1 MARGC
6 LRSACSTLT
15 GSRSAFWH
23 DSDEPG
29 GFDRIDEHFHNWPRA
44 PGHRRQVRVVEVFS
58 LNAKVQSRPD
68 LLLLLSLLLAILLT
82 PVLNQDNWRRLVLAA
97 VTFIPIFLSIVR
109 LSQIKRWVWPSV
121 LLALGNAVFVL
132 AGNTFPNP
140 TLTGIRWSFL
150 AAFFRL
156 TATGLFS
163 HLGRFRSEFS
173 D

>member
-58 LNAKVQSRPD
+58 LLAKCQLRPD

-82 PVLNQDNWRRLVLAA
+82 PVLDHDNWSRLVLAA
-97 VTFIPIFLSIVR
+97 VTFIPVVLSTIR
-109 LSQIKRWVWPSV
+109 LSQVKGWVWPSV
-121 LLALGNAVFVL
+121 LLASGNLIFVV
-132 AGNTFPNP
+132 AGNTFRSRIV
-140 TLTGIRWSFL
+140 TGVRWGFL
-150 AAFFRL
+150 AAFFAF
-156 TATGLFS
+156 TAAGLFS
-163 HLGRFRSEFS
+163 HLRNTR
-173 D
+173 